1 MMEFLQKL
9 LTAFSHFYMLATLV
23 EYNYPWFIE
32 PAILSPSMQ
41 SQDFRET
48 NSKILLANSKIQQRK
63 YLCA

>member
-32 PAILSPSMQ
+32 PAIRSPSMQ
-41 SQDFRET
+41 S
-48 NSKILLANSKIQQRK
+48 
-63 YLCA
+63 